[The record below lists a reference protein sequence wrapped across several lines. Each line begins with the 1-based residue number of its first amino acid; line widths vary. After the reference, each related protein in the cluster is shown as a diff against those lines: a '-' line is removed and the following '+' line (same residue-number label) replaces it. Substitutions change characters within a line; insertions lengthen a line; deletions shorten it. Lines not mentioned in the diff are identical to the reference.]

1 MSEGDLSSGKSK
13 AAQYLLQLL
22 APTPF
27 TPQLSASCL
36 GQCAISFA
44 PKQQLSANI
53 GNENL
58 NVFNYDNTI
67 CQIFYC
73 VHMLTHWL
81 NVVWTF

>member
-1 MSEGDLSSGKSK
+1 MSEGDLSSRKSK

-22 APTPF
+22 PPTPF

-53 GNENL
+53 GNENI
-58 NVFNYDNTI
+58 NVFNDSNTI
-67 CQIFYC
+67 GQIFYC
-73 VHMLTHWL
+73 AHMLIH
-81 NVVWTF
+81 